1 MTEDTHISELGLS
14 TRSFSGLVAYHI
26 VQPDGSWQHEPLDT
40 IGKLIQKTQYDLLRM
55 PNLGRKSINEII
67 YVLDQHG
74 FKLKDYK
81 KEIKESHKPKMK
93 DLEMRDYFAVK
104 AMPIVVSIWNDVIKN
119 NPDQDWEHPTIETS
133 DYALIAN
140 DCYQIANA
148 MMEARKQ

>member
-93 DLEMRDYFAVK
+93 DLEMRDYFAAK
-104 AMPIVVSIWNDVIKN
+104 AMQTMFSWEDCGTFNVSK
-119 NPDQDWEHPTIETS
+119 E
-133 DYALIAN
+133 A
-140 DCYQIANA
+140 YQMADA

>member
-93 DLEMRDYFAVK
+93 DLEMRDYFAAKVMQADISNYTDSHQFGK
-104 AMPIVVSIWNDVIKN
+104 DFW
-119 NPDQDWEHPTIETS
+119 TS
-133 DYALIAN
+133 ENVAKRAYNMAD
-140 DCYQIANA
+140 A

>member
-81 KEIKESHKPKMK
+81 KEIKETQKPKMK
-93 DLEMRDYFAVK
+93 DLEMRDYFAIK
-104 AMPIVVSIWNDVIKN
+104 AMHALLTTVKGEEWHT
-119 NPDQDWEHPTIETS
+119 QET
-133 DYALIAN
+133 AEIAYLVA
-140 DCYQIANA
+140 DA
-148 MMEARKQ
+148 MMESRKQ